1 MKNKKKLFKRR
12 QILVGATALTAA
24 AGLLASCKEQVDGG
38 TPDKP
43 EKSAAVSKGIIQWK
57 MVTTWPKNFP
67 GLGTGAQRI
76 ADSITTMSDGQLTIK
91 LYAGGELV
99 PPFEC
104 FDAVSQGTAQMS
116 HGASYYWINKNR
128 SMPFFATVPGGLTA
142 QEHDAW
148 IHYGGG
154 QELWD
159 ELYADYN
166 LKGFLGGNS
175 GVQMGGWFKKE
186 IKSLEDF
193 KGLKMRMPGLGAEV
207 INRMGATAIA
217 LPGGEIMPALESGA
231 IDATEWVGPYNDL
244 AFGFYQ
250 AAEYY
255 YGPGFHE
262 PGTHTECMVNKEE
275 YEKLPKNLQKIVEH
289 ATVSENNRMLAE
301 FTYGNSAAQ
310 RKLINEHNVKIGN
323 FPKEVY
329 DTMFKISEEVV
340 AETANEGDI
349 NKRIYNSWLEFKND
363 VRERAP
369 FAEQGYMERRG

>member
-43 EKSAAVSKGIIQWK
+43 AKSAAVSKGIIQWK

>member
-43 EKSAAVSKGIIQWK
+43 AKSAAVSKGIIQWK

-207 INRMGATAIA
+207 INRMGATAIS

>member
-43 EKSAAVSKGIIQWK
+43 AKSAAVSKGIIQWK

-76 ADSITTMSDGQLTIK
+76 ADSITTMSDRQLNVK

-207 INRMGATAIA
+207 INRMGAIAIA
-217 LPGGEIMPALESGA
+217 LPGGEIMPALESGT

-250 AAEYY
+250 AAKYY

-310 RKLINEHNVKIGN
+310 RKLINEYSVKIGN

>member
-43 EKSAAVSKGIIQWK
+43 AKSAAVSKGIIQWK

-193 KGLKMRMPGLGAEV
+193 KGLKMRMPGLGQEV
-207 INRMGATAIA
+207 INRMGATGIS

-250 AAEYY
+250 AAKYY

-310 RKLINEHNVKIGN
+310 KKLINEHNVKIGN

-329 DTMFKISEEVV
+329 DIMFKISEEVV

>member
-1 MKNKKKLFKRR
+1 MKNIKKLFKRR
-12 QILVGATALTAA
+12 QILIGATALTSAA
-24 AGLLASCKEQVDGG
+24 LLAGCKEKVDGG
-38 TPDKP
+38 TPDNPK
-43 EKSAAVSKGIIQWK
+43 KSATISRGIIEWK

-67 GLGTGAQRI
+67 ALGTGAQRI
-76 ADSITTMSDGQLTIK
+76 ADSIGEMSEGQLVVK

-116 HGASYYWINKNR
+116 HGVSYYWINKNR
-128 SMPFFATVPGGLTA
+128 STPFFATVPGGLTA
-142 QEHDAW
+142 QEQDAW

-159 ELYADYN
+159 ELYSNFN
-166 LKGFLGGNS
+166 LKAFLGGNS
-175 GVQMGGWFKKE
+175 GVQMGGWFRNE
-186 IKSLEDF
+186 IKSLDDF

-207 INRMGATAIA
+207 INRMGATAVSM
-217 LPGGEIMPALESGA
+217 PGGEIMPSLESGA

-250 AAEYY
+250 VAKYY

-262 PGTHTECMVNKEE
+262 PGTQAECMVNKEE
-275 YEKLPKNLQKIVEH
+275 YDKLPKHLQKIVEH
-289 ATVSENNRMLAE
+289 ASVSENNKMLAE

-310 RKLINEHNVKIGN
+310 RKLVDTHGVIMNN

-340 AETANEGDI
+340 AETANDGEI
-349 NKRIYNSWLEFKND
+349 NKKIYNSWIKFKED
-363 VRERAP
+363 VRVRAP
-369 FAEQGYMERRG
+369 YAEQGYMERRG

>member
-1 MKNKKKLFKRR
+1 MKNKKKLLKRR
-12 QILVGATALTAA
+12 QVLIGATALTAA
-24 AGLLASCKEQVDGG
+24 TGLLASCKENVDGG
-38 TPDKP
+38 TPDNP
-43 EKSAAVSKGIIQWK
+43 SKSSAISKEIIEWK

-76 ADSITTMSDGQLTIK
+76 ADSITTMSDGQLNVK

-159 ELYADYN
+159 ELYAEFN

-186 IKSLEDF
+186 INTLNDF

-207 INRMGATAIA
+207 INRMGATAIS

-250 AAEYY
+250 ATKYY

-262 PGTHTECMVNKEE
+262 PGTHTECMVNKKE
-275 YEKLPKNLQKIVEH
+275 YDSLPKNLQKIVEH
-289 ATVSENNRMLAE
+289 ACVSENNRMLAE
-301 FTYGNSAAQ
+301 FTRGNSAAQ
-310 RKLINEHNVKIGN
+310 RKLINEHGVI
-323 FPKEVY
+323 
-329 DTMFKISEEVV
+329 
-340 AETANEGDI
+340 I
-349 NKRIYNSWLEFKND
+349 NNLCLIHFCRCGGL
-363 VRERAP
+363 VTC
-369 FAEQGYMERRG
+369 

>member
-24 AGLLASCKEQVDGG
+24 AGLLTSCKEQVDGG

-43 EKSAAVSKGIIQWK
+43 AKSAAVSKGIIQWK

-76 ADSITTMSDGQLTIK
+76 ADSITTMSDRQLNVK

>member
-1 MKNKKKLFKRR
+1 
-12 QILVGATALTAA
+12 
-24 AGLLASCKEQVDGG
+24 
-38 TPDKP
+38 
-43 EKSAAVSKGIIQWK
+43 
-57 MVTTWPKNFP
+57 
-67 GLGTGAQRI
+67 
-76 ADSITTMSDGQLTIK
+76 
-91 LYAGGELV
+91 
-99 PPFEC
+99 
-104 FDAVSQGTAQMS
+104 
-116 HGASYYWINKNR
+116 
-128 SMPFFATVPGGLTA
+128 
-142 QEHDAW
+142 
-148 IHYGGG
+148 
-154 QELWD
+154 
-159 ELYADYN
+159 
-166 LKGFLGGNS
+166 
-175 GVQMGGWFKKE
+175 MGGWFKKE